1 MGVAHNWFATYSAGR
16 EQFCFPNSQISSK
29 SNIECGIPQG
39 SCLMSLLF
47 ILYVNDFEQCLHE
60 SSPTIYAEDTTVT
73 YAASVL
79 LELHQVITTD
89 LSNVSEWMRVNKLSL
104 NVNKGKFIVI
114 GNTKQI

>member
-1 MGVAHNWFATYSAGR
+1 MLITGLPHIQLAESNSAFR
-16 EQFCFPNSQISSK
+16 IVKFLAKVID
-29 SNIECGIPQG
+29 CGIPQG
-39 SCLMSLLF
+39 SCLDSLLF
-47 ILYVNDFEQCLHE
+47 ILYVNDFEQCLYE